1 LELRNGCRQA
11 PSDMDGS
18 QQIRDSDQS
27 CPMMRLFDQK
37 KKSHN
42 AVPYPA
48 AAVVT
53 ETQYSGVGKLHF
65 QRRNS
70 NPSWMVAIERD
81 SWRPEN
87 IVDNETCTIKL
98 SEVELFN
105 QIFMKTYT
113 IFLQGFAS
121 IC

>member
-81 SWRPEN
+81 S
-87 IVDNETCTIKL
+87 
-98 SEVELFN
+98 
-105 QIFMKTYT
+105 
-113 IFLQGFAS
+113 
-121 IC
+121 